1 MDFAY
6 PAEAEALRD
15 EVREWLSVH
24 LVGDFCSLGTSSEF
38 SEADWDLRV
47 AWEREMGA
55 GGWIGLEWPRAMGG
69 RQASAME
76 ALVFAEEY
84 ASAEGPTRAGTFGE
98 GMLGPTLIH
107 FGTDDQRARF
117 LPPILR
123 GEEIWCQGFSEPGAG
138 SDLAGVS
145 TRASLDGDRW
155 VIDGQKVWT
164 SQAHLSDWIF
174 VLVRTDTDAP
184 KHRGLSFL
192 LVPLDQT
199 GVEVRPLVDM
209 IGGRHF
215 CEVFFDGATT
225 ASDLIVGTPGDGWKI
240 AMATLGFERGTAF
253 IAQLKHYAMEWQRLV
268 DVARGRG
275 CLADPMIRQRLADS
289 RIGLE
294 LMRFG
299 LYRTVTSVVRD
310 GRPGPESSIG
320 KLQWSQ
326 WHQALGELAFD
337 ILGAE
342 ATLTHKNDDALHEI
356 EHAFLFSR
364 AHTIYAG
371 SSQVQRNI
379 IGERVLGLPKEPES
393 PLTSR

>member
-1 MDFAY
+1 VDFGY
-6 PAEAEALRD
+6 PPEAEELRAEIRDWLAL
-15 EVREWLSVH
+15 H
-24 LVGDFCSLGTSSEF
+24 LIGEFRSLGTSSEF

-47 AWEREMGA
+47 AWEREMGR

-69 RQASAME
+69 REASAME

-84 ASAEGPTRAGTFGE
+84 ARANGPTRAGTFGE

-107 FGTDDQRARF
+107 FGTDDQRERF

-138 SDLAGVS
+138 SDLAAVS
-145 TRASLDGDRW
+145 TRATLSNDKW
-155 VIDGQKVWT
+155 VLDGQKVWT

-174 VLVRTDTDAP
+174 VLARTDGDAP

-192 LVPLDQT
+192 LLPLDQA

-215 CEVFFDGATT
+215 CEIFFDGAAT
-225 ASDLIVGTPGDGWKI
+225 ASDLIVGAPGDGWKI

-268 DVARGRG
+268 DVARARGR
-275 CLADPMIRQRLADS
+275 LADPMIRQRLADS

-299 LYRTVTSVVRD
+299 LYRTVTSVVKD
-310 GRPGPESSIG
+310 GRPGPEASIG

-342 ATLTHKNDDALHEI
+342 ATLSHDSDALHEI

-371 SSQVQRNI
+371 SSQIQRNI
-379 IGERVLGLPKEPES
+379 IGERVLGLPKEPE
-393 PLTSR
+393 PLKTPH